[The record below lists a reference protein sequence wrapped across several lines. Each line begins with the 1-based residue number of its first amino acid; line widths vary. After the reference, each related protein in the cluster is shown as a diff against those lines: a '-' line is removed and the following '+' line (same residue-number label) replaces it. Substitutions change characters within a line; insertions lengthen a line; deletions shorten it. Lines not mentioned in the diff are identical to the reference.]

1 MYKRQDIALDT
12 VPEQGGCTTLEAL
25 LHGVPVINW
34 CYDKRIVSRTGKTIY
49 ETLKL
54 EEFSTKSAE
63 EYVNLA
69 KKLSR
74 NPDTLRQ
81 LRKKLP
87 AKLESSP
94 LCDAERFSRTV
105 QIGLKKMW
113 ELFCDGSRV
122 PIIDLAD
129 KSV

>member
-1 MYKRQDIALDT
+1 M
-12 VPEQGGCTTLEAL
+12 
-25 LHGVPVINW
+25 PVINW
-34 CYDKRIVSRTGKTIY
+34 AYDDRIICRTGRTIY

-54 EEFSTKSAE
+54 EEFSTNSAK

-69 KKLSR
+69 KKLSMH
-74 NPDTLRQ
+74 PDTLRQ

-87 AKLESSP
+87 SKLESSP

-129 KSV
+129 KHV